1 MVHCIFID
9 GKMAGYATVPY
20 SSSDEKEI
28 IISITET
35 KLIELVGEDW
45 REQYSNI
52 KLEKDE
58 LVLVPSDDHD
68 TN

>member
-9 GKMAGYATVPY
+9 GKWRGMPQFHIAVLMKRDNNINNRNQTYRIGW
-20 SSSDEKEI
+20 
-28 IISITET
+28 
-35 KLIELVGEDW
+35 EDW